1 MTRRRQDPSSQTVL
15 IAVEEFELL
24 SEVLSVRRG
33 RLLGRVIAVHH
44 QVIGYTLLIG
54 VKLDGDGEV
63 AGPEIDLAR
72 ELTAE
77 LIGWVQ
83 VHGQEVLLTES
94 KRHMPEWRPPFN
106 PEWDA

>member
-1 MTRRRQDPSSQTVL
+1 MTKWRKDPSAQTVL

-24 SEVLSVRRG
+24 SEVRSVRRG

-63 AGPEIDLAR
+63 SGPEIDSAR
-72 ELTAE
+72 DLIAE
-77 LIGWVQ
+77 LIAWVERY
-83 VHGQEVLLTES
+83 GQEVLLAES

-106 PEWDA
+106 PDWDA